1 MSTTT
6 TTGPA
11 TPTTTVRPLPDV
23 ERASAWCGVAFAVC
37 QLSVMVAMA
46 IFVLP
51 RGGSLSDPPL
61 LRGTHVHDAA
71 TAYRIG
77 NFLFITA
84 GSVLLGFLGVVQA
97 RLRRVD
103 ASGTLAGVALASG
116 ALLAVIWPLGGVLH
130 DVALSTADAGTD
142 VRILAGWDAIAP
154 YCLAFSVFARVFF
167 VGAIALGLRASG
179 GPSWL
184 VRAALVIVVL
194 SLAGSGTLVVGG
206 LFPLLALSTLGYE
219 LWVGSVAW
227 HWLRSRR

>member
-6 TTGPA
+6 SSGPA
-11 TPTTTVRPLPDV
+11 APAAPARALPDV
-23 ERASAWCGVAFAVC
+23 ERASAWCGVAFTAC

-51 RGGSLSDPPL
+51 RGGSLSDSAL

-77 NFLFITA
+77 NFLFIAA

-103 ASGTLAGVALASG
+103 ASGTLAGIALVSG
-116 ALLAVIWPLGGVLH
+116 GLLSVIWPFGGVLH

-142 VRILAGWDAIAP
+142 LRILAGWDAIAP

-167 VGAIALGLRASG
+167 VGTIALGLRHGG

-194 SLAGSGTLVVGG
+194 SLAGSGTLVVGE

-219 LWVGSVAW
+219 LWVGAVAW
-227 HWLRSRR
+227 HWLQRRR